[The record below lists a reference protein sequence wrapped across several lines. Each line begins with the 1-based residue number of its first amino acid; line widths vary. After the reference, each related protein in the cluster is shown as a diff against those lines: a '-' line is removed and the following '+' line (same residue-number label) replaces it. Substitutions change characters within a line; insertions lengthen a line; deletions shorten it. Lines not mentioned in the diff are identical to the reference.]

1 MLQRRALWLARIR
14 CGFGWQPRRSIV
26 TSQVYLI
33 PAEFSESAESLIG
46 KQRRLF
52 DAAGMAKVVA
62 PKDLIAVKT
71 HFGEAGNV
79 THLQAKHVRGFV
91 DAVHEHGGR
100 AFLTETSTL
109 YVGRR
114 SNAVDH
120 VLLAH
125 EHGFTVEQAGCPLI
139 MADGLMG
146 NSELT
151 VPAPGTELG
160 EVALAEGAVRAQGMI
175 VVSHVTGHCGAGLG
189 ATIKN
194 VGMGCSSRK
203 GKMLQH
209 STVTPTIDPEKCTYC
224 KVCMDWCPTNA
235 ISGDDALGA
244 AVIDQDLCI
253 GCGECLS
260 VCRVNAV
267 KFNWAVES
275 ADMQRMMTA
284 HTLGLHLQKRGRI
297 AYVSWLVNVSGE
309 CDCLGQK
316 LDVIGPDVGIL
327 ASFDPVA
334 LDQAALDVFEQRAGE
349 TLMDRC
355 HPHLD
360 PTVIL
365 SYGEEIGLGSR
376 TYDLVELE
384 G

>member
-1 MLQRRALWLARIR
+1 MA
-14 CGFGWQPRRSIV
+14 
-26 TSQVYLI
+26 SQVYFV
-33 PAEFSESAESLIG
+33 PAEFGESAESLIG

-52 DAAGMAKVVA
+52 DAAGMAKVVVE
-62 PKDLIAVKT
+62 KDLIGVKT

-79 THLQAKHVRGFV
+79 THLQPKHVRGFV
-91 DAVHEHGGR
+91 DAVKDLGGR

-109 YVGRR
+109 YVGQR

-120 VLLAH
+120 MLLAH
-125 EHGFTVEQAGCPLI
+125 EHGFTVEQAGCPVI
-139 MADGLMG
+139 MADGLQG
-146 NSELT
+146 NSELK
-151 VPAPGTELG
+151 VPAPGTDLG
-160 EVALAEGAVRAQGMI
+160 EVALAAGVVRAQGMI
-175 VVSHVTGHCGAGLG
+175 VVSHVTGHGGAGLG

-209 STVTPTIDPEKCTYC
+209 STVTPAVDPEKCTYC
-224 KVCMDWCPTNA
+224 KVCMDWCPTHA

-244 AVIDQDLCI
+244 AVIDQDMCI
-253 GCGECLS
+253 GCGECLA
-260 VCRVNAV
+260 VCRFNAV
-267 KFNWAVES
+267 QFNWAVES
-275 ADMQRMMTA
+275 ADMQRMMAA

-309 CDCLGQK
+309 CDCFGQN
-316 LDVIGPDVGIL
+316 LDVVGPDVGIL

-334 LDQAALDVFEQRAGE
+334 LDQAALDVFEQRAGAS
-349 TLMDRC
+349 LMERS

-365 SYGEEIGLGSR
+365 SYGEQIGLGSR